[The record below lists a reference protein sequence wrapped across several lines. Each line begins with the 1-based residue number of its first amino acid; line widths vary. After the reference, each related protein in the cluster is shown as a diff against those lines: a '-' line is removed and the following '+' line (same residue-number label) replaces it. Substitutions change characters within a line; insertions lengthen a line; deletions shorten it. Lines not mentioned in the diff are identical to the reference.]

1 MNPIAILAALAA
13 LPKTVYKL
21 GVSGFSELG
30 VSGLSERIR
39 QQPRSKT
46 KWPNPKPRQR
56 HAVKNHKRK
65 HHRQKGRK

>member
-13 LPKTVYKL
+13 LPKTVYKM
-21 GVSGFSELG
+21 G

-39 QQPRSKT
+39 QQRSKT

>member
-13 LPKTVYKL
+13 LPKTVYKM
-21 GVSGFSELG
+21 GALG

-46 KWPNPKPRQR
+46 KWLNPKPRQR

>member
-13 LPKTVYKL
+13 LPKTVYKM
-21 GVSGFSELG
+21 GI
-30 VSGLSERIR
+30 SGLSERIR

-46 KWPNPKPRQR
+46 KWPNPKPKQR

>member
-1 MNPIAILAALAA
+1 MNPIAILAALAT
-13 LPKTVYKL
+13 LPKTAYKV
-21 GVSGFSELG
+21 GALG

>member
-1 MNPIAILAALAA
+1 MEPIAILAALAA
-13 LPKTVYKL
+13 LPKTVYKM
-21 GVSGFSELG
+21 G

>member
-1 MNPIAILAALAA
+1 MSMNPIAILAALAA
-13 LPKTVYKL
+13 LPKTVYKM
-21 GVSGFSELG
+21 G

>member
-13 LPKTVYKL
+13 LPKTVYK
-21 GVSGFSELG
+21 LG

>member
-13 LPKTVYKL
+13 LPKTVYKM
-21 GVSGFSELG
+21 G

-39 QQPRSKT
+39 QQPRSKN

-56 HAVKNHKRK
+56 HAIKNHKRK

>member
-13 LPKTVYKL
+13 LPKTVYKM
-21 GVSGFSELG
+21 GI
-30 VSGLSERIR
+30 SGLSERIR

>member
-13 LPKTVYKL
+13 LPKTVYKM
-21 GVSGFSELG
+21 GAVGI
-30 VSGLSERIR
+30 SGLSERIR
-39 QQPRSKT
+39 QQPRST
-46 KWPNPKPRQR
+46 NKWSNPKPRQR

>member
-13 LPKTVYKL
+13 LPKTVYKM
-21 GVSGFSELG
+21 G
-30 VSGLSERIR
+30 VSGLSERLR
-39 QQPRSKT
+39 QQPRS

>member
-13 LPKTVYKL
+13 LPNTVYKM
-21 GVSGFSELG
+21 GALG
-30 VSGLSERIR
+30 VSGLLE
-39 QQPRSKT
+39 T

>member
-13 LPKTVYKL
+13 LPETVYKMGAL
-21 GVSGFSELG
+21 GVSR
-30 VSGLSERIR
+30 LSERIR
-39 QQPRSKT
+39 QQPRSK
-46 KWPNPKPRQR
+46 WPKPRQR

>member
-13 LPKTVYKL
+13 LPKTVYKM
-21 GVSGFSELG
+21 GALG

-65 HHRQKGRK
+65 HHRHRQKGRK